1 MVVLIAEE
9 LLLVA
14 LDPVK
19 GTVPL
24 GARTYLNVGL
34 AGALLAELAI
44 AGNLG
49 IKDGRIVPAG
59 DPPTDPFLAE
69 VLVAIRSETRAEK
82 ARSAVKKL
90 DKQVGG
96 VWHRLVE
103 RMVAAGTLGEDKQ
116 GHLMPTRHP
125 VLDRPRQDSV
135 LGGVRASAA
144 GDGPLVPRSAV
155 LLALTGPCRLLER
168 VAPDRSGRR
177 HAKARIKE
185 ATDQAPFG
193 PEVKQVI
200 DELIAAVAIAAVVAS
215 TAGGNG

>member
-1 MVVLIAEE
+1 MLIAEE
-9 LLLVA
+9 LILVA

-24 GARTYLNVGL
+24 GAKTYLNAGL

-59 DPPTDPFLAE
+59 DPPTDPFLAD
-69 VLVAIRSETRAEK
+69 VLAAIGSETTADRAK
-82 ARSAVKKL
+82 SAVKKL
-90 DKQVGG
+90 VRQVGG

-103 RMVAAGTLGEDKQ
+103 RMVAAGTLGEDKH
-116 GHLMPTRHP
+116 GRLIPTRHP
-125 VLDRPRQDSV
+125 VLDRPGQDSV
-135 LGGVRASAA
+135 WAVCERPPPATVRSR
-144 GDGPLVPRSAV
+144 PRSAV
-155 LLALTGPCRLLER
+155 LLALAGPCRLLER

-177 HAKARIKE
+177 HAKTRIKE
-185 ATDQAPFG
+185 ATEKAPFG

-200 DELIAAVAIAAVVAS
+200 DELIAAVAVAAVVAS
-215 TAGGNG
+215 SAGGNG

>member
-1 MVVLIAEE
+1 VLIAED

-59 DPPTDPFLAE
+59 DPPADPFLAE
-69 VLVAIRSETRAEK
+69 VMAAIRSQARAEK
-82 ARSAVKKL
+82 AKSAIKKL

-103 RMVAAGTLGEDKQ
+103 RMVAAGTLGEDK
-116 GHLMPTRHP
+116 HSRLMPTRRP
-125 VLDRPRQDSV
+125 ILDRPRQDSV

-168 VAPDRSGRR
+168 VAPDRCGRR
-177 HAKARIKE
+177 HAKTRIKA
-185 ATDQAPFG
+185 ATDQEPFG
-193 PEVKQVI
+193 PEVKKVI

-215 TAGGNG
+215 TAGSNG